1 MFGGLHHQWLEYSLT
16 IILVEMVRE
25 DTTTLTESD
34 FEQFV
39 IRSVDCDA
47 SIWVEQNQA
56 LCPHCYKQRRNLLN
70 RFESA
75 VLQREKP
82 IAVNSCISLER
93 TISLNKHSVLWSLI
107 RRLEKTFTQK

>member
-82 IAVNSCISLER
+82 IAVNS
-93 TISLNKHSVLWSLI
+93 
-107 RRLEKTFTQK
+107 